1 MRALRWDGTRLALAR
16 DAPDP
21 RPGAGEALVRVHLAG
36 ICRTDLEITRGYL
49 GFRGTPG
56 HEWMGRVME
65 ADDAGLVGARVV
77 GEINLGCGACPA
89 CRAGLARHCPTRRVL
104 GIVGADGALAELI
117 AVPVENLHRVPDAVG
132 DREAVF
138 TEPLAAAF
146 EILDQLQT
154 VAGARA
160 VVLGDGKLGLL

>member
-56 HEWMGRVME
+56 HEWVGHVVA
-65 ADDAGLVGARVV
+65 ADDAALVGARVV
-77 GEINLGCGACPA
+77 GEINFACGGGPA
-89 CRAGLARHCPTRRVL
+89 RPAGRRPPRPPRR
-104 GIVGADGALAELI
+104 GAGGG
-117 AVPVENLHRVPDAVG
+117 RG
-132 DREAVF
+132 
-138 TEPLAAAF
+138 
-146 EILDQLQT
+146 
-154 VAGARA
+154 G
-160 VVLGDGKLGLL
+160 

>member
-56 HEWMGRVME
+56 HEWVGHVVA
-65 ADDAGLVGARVV
+65 ADEAGLVGARVV
-77 GEINLGCGACPA
+77 GEINFACGRCPM
-89 CRAGLARHCPTRRVL
+89 CTAGLGRPRAAPRGVRVARAH
-104 GIVGADGALAELI
+104 GALPRLG
-117 AVPVENLHRVPDAVG
+117 VPP
-132 DREAVF
+132 
-138 TEPLAAAF
+138 PP
-146 EILDQLQT
+146 
-154 VAGARA
+154 
-160 VVLGDGKLGLL
+160 

>member
-56 HEWMGRVME
+56 HEWVGHVV
-65 ADDAGLVGARVV
+65 AAPDPDLVGARVV
-77 GEINLGCGACPA
+77 GEINLGCGVCPTCA
-89 CRAGLARHCPTRRVL
+89 AGLARHCPTRRVR
-104 GIVGADGALAELI
+104 GVVGAGRAC
-117 AVPVENLHRVPDAVG
+117 G
-132 DREAVF
+132 DS
-138 TEPLAAAF
+138 
-146 EILDQLQT
+146 
-154 VAGARA
+154 AGHPAH
-160 VVLGDGKLGLL
+160 

>member
-56 HEWMGRVME
+56 HEWVGHVLA
-65 ADDAGLVGARVV
+65 ADDPALVGRRVV
-77 GEINLGCGACPA
+77 GEINLGCGVCQS
-89 CRAGLARHCPTRRVL
+89 CRAGLGRLRDP
-104 GIVGADGALAELI
+104 G
-117 AVPVENLHRVPDAVG
+117 PDA
-132 DREAVF
+132 
-138 TEPLAAAF
+138 EPRR
-146 EILDQLQT
+146 
-154 VAGARA
+154 GARGRA
-160 VVLGDGKLGLL
+160 R